1 MSEIREQNNP
11 LITKLLREHDSLG
24 LDQVTE
30 RKELQRRILF
40 LMTTIKMHELEQARA
55 AGKNKFTGIANR
67 NFTSLAV
74 I

>member
-11 LITKLLREHDSLG
+11 LIMKLLREHDSLG

-55 AGKNKFTGIANR
+55 VEKKKIGGIANR
-67 NFTSLAV
+67 NFTAFAIV
-74 I
+74 